1 VKNRVNMMVVLFS
14 LVISFL
20 AAGCRSGS
28 DTSGPIR
35 IGQTVALTGERT
47 SIGEY
52 LAAGAKM
59 AVDEI
64 NAAGGIKGRKV
75 ELIQEDSDDTNP
87 AMVNAYNKVLSAKP
101 VAILCNDV
109 STQNLAIAAIANKEK
124 MPTFVGGTSPVLL
137 QGNDWFF
144 RFRPSDVLAA
154 QASAR
159 FAVQTLG
166 KKKVAIAHL
175 TDDFGMAGRNFL
187 TKYVTDFGGTVVSDE
202 SYNRLDRD
210 FTAQLE
216 NIRKSGAEVIINWAD
231 TYTAATM
238 MRQNKQLGINLPL
251 IGSAAHGTPTTSK
264 LAGEAA
270 YGVYVVMDGV
280 VAQVKDPKA
289 EEWVKRFK
297 QRYNKEPEFNAT
309 AAYDAIFLIKQAIE
323 NANGAT
329 DNESIKKGIS
339 AIRGYSGI
347 ANIFKYENNGEGP
360 RQVVIAQIQAN
371 GPIVKEAVKTE

>member
-1 VKNRVNMMVVLFS
+1 MNQRVIKTVALFS
-14 LVISFL
+14 LAIGFF
-20 AAGCRSGS
+20 AAGCHSGS

-87 AMVNAYNKVLSAKP
+87 AMINAYKKVLTTKP

-109 STQNLAIAAIANKEK
+109 STQNLSIAPIANQEK
-124 MPTFVGGTSPVLL
+124 MPTFVGGTSPILL

-144 RFRPSDVLAA
+144 RFRPSDILAA
-154 QASAR
+154 QAAAK

-175 TDDFGMAGRNFL
+175 TDDFGMAGRDFL
-187 TKYVTDFGGTVVSDE
+187 TRYVKEFGGTVVIDE

-210 FTAQLE
+210 FAGQLE
-216 NIRKSGAEVIINWAD
+216 KIRKSGAEVIINWAD
-231 TYTAATM
+231 TYTGATM
-238 MRQNKQLGINLPL
+238 MRQNKQLSVNLPV
-251 IGSAAHGTPTTSK
+251 IGSAAHGTPTTNK

-270 YGVYVVMDGV
+270 NGVYVVMDGV
-280 VAQVKDPKA
+280 VTQVKDPKA
-289 EEWVKRFK
+289 EDWVKRFK

-323 NANGAT
+323 NASGAT
-329 DNESIKKGIS
+329 DNESIKKGIFG
-339 AIRGYSGI
+339 IRGYAGI
-347 ANIFKYENNGEGP
+347 ANTFTYGNNGEGP
-360 RQVVIAQIQAN
+360 RQVVIAQIQEN
-371 GPIVKEAVKTE
+371 HPIVKETVKTE